1 MRYHE
6 AIYFARSW
14 RKNMISSEKIFR
26 EKVRTRRFLRQ
37 NKIEH
42 SNARNYFIWFYCH
55 ELRLIVEVDGS
66 IHKKQIEYDL
76 ERERIRKEMKYH
88 VYRIK
93 NEEVLT
99 SLVNQILS
107 NIASN

>member
-1 MRYHE
+1 
-6 AIYFARSW
+6 
-14 RKNMISSEKIFR
+14 
-26 EKVRTRRFLRQ
+26 
-37 NKIEH
+37 
-42 SNARNYFIWFYCH
+42 
-55 ELRLIVEVDGS
+55 LIVEVDGS